1 MVAGADTPSTT
12 ILGSYANVDAPT
24 PLRTARQLTGS
35 SEMALKQAARNL
47 KALDTAQTPLLGQD
61 FAVDGEISFETPLK
75 NLNQTPNPLTA
86 IVASKGSST
95 PRDQI
100 GINTPRVQVFNEPHR
115 TQIPKKLSS
124 LFEKLPKPKND
135 FEIVLPESVPIVE
148 KAAISEDREDSLKRQ
163 ELELK
168 QQQELAV
175 KKRCRVLQFGLPRPL
190 ISNDLVNNLYSKDK
204 DPVQKLINQEK
215 AKLLFSDA
223 KKYKFSKQN
232 VLDFEF
238 PDVDEQYTNS
248 ESVDSLILTEISQK
262 VDLVIPQLFDDY
274 NIDPSNG
281 RVIKKIDEKT
291 MKSQFSDLKQQI
303 QRMALASQKQEQKL
317 NITLGGHIQRLKNLS
332 ASLALKHEELADK
345 QTFLEICQTL
355 YLKESTILERRIEEE
370 SKEMQRLFG
379 IEQDLQS
386 KYREISTRTC

>member
-61 FAVDGEISFETPLK
+61 LAVDGEISFETPLR

-86 IVASKGSST
+86 MVASKGTAT
-95 PRDQI
+95 PRDQM
-100 GINTPRVQVFNEPHR
+100 GINTPRVQVFKEPYR
-115 TQIPKKLSS
+115 THKLSS

-148 KAAISEDREDSLKRQ
+148 KDAIREYSEDFLKRQ

-168 QQQELAV
+168 QQQESAL
-175 KKRCRVLQFGLPRPL
+175 KKRSRVLQFGLPRPV
-190 ISNDLVNNLYSKDK
+190 INYNLVNNLYSKNE

-223 KKYKFSKQN
+223 KKYKFIKQN
-232 VLDFEF
+232 VIDFEF
-238 PDVDEQYTNS
+238 LDVDEQYNNS
-248 ESVDSLILTEISQK
+248 ESVDSLIRTEISQP
-262 VDLVIPQLFDDY
+262 VDLVIPQMFDDY

-281 RVIKKIDEKT
+281 RVIKKIDENT

-332 ASLALKHEELADK
+332 ASLALKNEELADK
-345 QTFLEICQTL
+345 HTFLEICQTL
-355 YLKESTILERRIEEE
+355 YLKESAILERRIEEE

-379 IEQDLQS
+379 IEQDLQN